1 MKQTLPA
8 RVEILEYSMQ
18 IQINTDHNLKIH
30 ESEATQLRG
39 IVEGRLSRFTQHITR
54 VEMHLSDENA
64 GKGGGDDKRCLLE
77 ARLEARK
84 PIAVRHE
91 AGTVILAVEG
101 AVGKMARSIESDV
114 GRRRDG
120 RRHHTDSVPDDPEVQ
135 GE

>member
-1 MKQTLPA
+1 
-8 RVEILEYSMQ
+8 MQ

-30 ESEATQLRG
+30 ESEAAQLRR
-39 IVEGRLSRFTQHITR
+39 IVEGSLTRFTQHITR

-64 GKGGGDDKRCLLE
+64 GKGGQDDKRCLLE

-84 PIAVRHE
+84 PIAVSHE

-101 AVGKMARSIESDV
+101 AAGKMARSLESDV
-114 GRRRDG
+114 GRRRDS
-120 RRHHTDSVPDDPEVQ
+120 RRHHADSVPDDPEVQ